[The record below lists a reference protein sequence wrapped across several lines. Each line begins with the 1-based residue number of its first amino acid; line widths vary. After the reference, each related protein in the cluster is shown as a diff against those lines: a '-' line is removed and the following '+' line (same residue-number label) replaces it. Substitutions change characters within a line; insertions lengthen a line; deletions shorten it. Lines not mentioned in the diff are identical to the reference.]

1 MLWHFLFQ
9 VNKDEVSD
17 EDENNRMKSAER
29 EAAGSEA
36 KQPKSAKEATSAQGV
51 NKQQS
56 DSALKPKKPASK
68 AAPKQQAN
76 KRLSEDASSASSD
89 KRKKQKTAKKLV
101 QQVAHQVVVGGRKA
115 QGLGLQGLLPRCD
128 CTPSLDARL
137 HTMLSGCIYANFLA
151 NCVTS

>member
-36 KQPKSAKEATSAQGV
+36 KQPKSAKKAASAQGV

-56 DSALKPKKPASK
+56 DSALKPKKLASN

-76 KRLSEDASSASSD
+76 KRLSEDASSASPD
-89 KRKKQKTAKKLV
+89 KRKKQKMATKAG
-101 QQVAHQVVVGGRKA
+101 AAGGPPSGGRGAKSPRLGAARPSA
-115 QGLGLQGLLPRCD
+115 Q
-128 CTPSLDARL
+128 
-137 HTMLSGCIYANFLA
+137 
-151 NCVTS
+151 V